1 MRKIVSNFPLSLF
14 VLIVI
19 SYLSFFKPS
28 GSLGLSSIPHLD
40 KLVHGSMY
48 FGLSATLW
56 FDLFRFKI
64 VQPCTSWTIAF
75 ILPCLIGGLFEL
87 IQAHYTTYRGGDWFD
102 FLANCTGALL
112 ASCIMFF
119 LVRTWFEKRD
129 L

>member
-1 MRKIVSNFPLSLF
+1 MQKIVSKFPLSLL
-14 VLIVI
+14 VLLVI
-19 SYLSFFKPS
+19 CYLSFFKPS
-28 GSLGLSSIPHLD
+28 GSLGISTIPHLD

-64 VQPCTSWTIAF
+64 VQPCWGWTIAF
-75 ILPCLIGGLFEL
+75 ILPCFIGGLFEL

-102 FLANCTGALL
+102 FLANCAGALL
-112 ASCIMFF
+112 ASLLMFF
-119 LVRTWFEKRD
+119 FFRIWFEKRN